1 MPLFDP
7 SPYEVLGVARD
18 AADAD
23 LDAAV
28 EAADAGG
35 RFTPEQV
42 RAAAE
47 VLRDPVRRL
56 ELDVQHL
63 LPPEPVD
70 EAAVLLAP
78 VLEARLPFPDRPP
91 VSVGDLTAV
100 HRREL
105 AAEFAEPPPPPAGF
119 PAVPERFQ
127 ADASVLPPFEPP
139 R

>member
-7 SPYEVLGVARD
+7 SPYEVLGVPRE

-28 EAADAGG
+28 EAAQADG

-47 VLRDPVRRL
+47 VLRDPLRRL

-70 EAAVLLAP
+70 GAAVLLAP
-78 VLEARLPFPDRPP
+78 VLEAPLPFPERAPLA
-91 VSVGDLTAV
+91 VGDLTAV

-105 AAEFAEPPPPPAGF
+105 TAEFADPPPPPAGF
-119 PAVPERFQ
+119 PGVPERFQ